1 MPVSL
6 PDPESVTGH
15 GDLTYNMNIAPGV
28 VGGESVIKITP
39 NHNMPGIGARYRSEK
54 QKAHALP

>member
-1 MPVSL
+1 MLETVHVNSDVLVSR

-39 NHNMPGIGARYRSEK
+39 NHNMPGIGARYE
-54 QKAHALP
+54 